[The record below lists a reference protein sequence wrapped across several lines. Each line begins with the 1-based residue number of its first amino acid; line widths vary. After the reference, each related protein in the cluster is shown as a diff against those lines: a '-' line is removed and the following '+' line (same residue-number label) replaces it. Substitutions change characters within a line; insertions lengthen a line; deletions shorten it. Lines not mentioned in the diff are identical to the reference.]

1 MRHVPSLI
9 LFHLFCVLIE
19 YFLKVYCWRP
29 EFSNDTLALHCLSRL
44 AFGRVIWT
52 LTALFS
58 AYFAPLGGLLSVM
71 VKLILASWLVLS
83 ASPNLDLESSLENH
97 GWGRI
102 TYDLRLENAAR
113 ELGQLIAKSKS
124 GLEPDALGQ
133 RLAFTLARHKIVDAQ
148 VTPYTVGPSPTPAL
162 LSHIPS
168 LISRLHRRE
177 PPTHYGHYAH
187 FDGEMYVI
195 TVLLLHRGAAL
206 NAILPRKATL
216 SDSIQVTGRLHRGY
230 YQPRLIVHSPLD
242 GFVEQLDDRHGREFG
257 FSFGFGHGPGSYR
270 LEIVAGSQ
278 YGPVVLI
285 QHTIHVE
292 EPVPTLPTIKLHPQS
307 EPGTVGDYANRL
319 FILINRHRARHGYKP
334 LRQNTKLTQIARS
347 HAQELA
353 KSKSLSH
360 ASPETGTLT
369 TRVRH
374 RGLVPQF
381 VAENLANASTP
392 EAALHAFLESPGH
405 ARNLVL
411 EGLTDVGVAYVGRY
425 FVVTLASLLSK
436 K

>member
-1 MRHVPSLI
+1 MI
-9 LFHLFCVLIE
+9 
-19 YFLKVYCWRP
+19 
-29 EFSNDTLALHCLSRL
+29 
-44 AFGRVIWT
+44 
-52 LTALFS
+52 
-58 AYFAPLGGLLSVM
+58 
-71 VKLILASWLVLS
+71 KLILACWSVLS
-83 ASPNLDLESSLENH
+83 AAPNLDLENSLENH

-102 TYDLRLENAAR
+102 SYDLRLENAAR

-148 VTPYTVGPSPTPAL
+148 VIPYTVGASPTPAL

-168 LISRLHRRE
+168 LISRLNRRE
-177 PPTHYGHYAH
+177 PPTHYGHYVH
-187 FDGEMYVI
+187 FDGERYLI

-206 NAILPRKATL
+206 NVVLPRKATL
-216 SDSIQVTGRLHRGY
+216 NDSIEVTGRLHRGY

-257 FSFGFGHGPGSYR
+257 FSFGFGHGPGPYR
-270 LEIVAGSQ
+270 LEVVAGSQ

-285 QHTIHVE
+285 QHTIYVE
-292 EPVPTLPTIKLHPQS
+292 EPVPTLPTIRLHPQPDAS
-307 EPGTVGDYANRL
+307 SVGDYASRL
-319 FILINRHRARHGYKP
+319 FSLINRHRVRHGHTP
-334 LRQNTKLTQIARS
+334 LRQNSKLTQIARS
-347 HAQELA
+347 HAQELSQ
-353 KSKSLSH
+353 SKSLSH

-369 TRVRH
+369 TRVRNG
-374 RGLVPQF
+374 GLAPQF

-392 EAALHAFLESPGH
+392 EAALQAFLESPGH

-411 EGLTDVGVAYVGRY
+411 EGLTDAGVAYVGRY